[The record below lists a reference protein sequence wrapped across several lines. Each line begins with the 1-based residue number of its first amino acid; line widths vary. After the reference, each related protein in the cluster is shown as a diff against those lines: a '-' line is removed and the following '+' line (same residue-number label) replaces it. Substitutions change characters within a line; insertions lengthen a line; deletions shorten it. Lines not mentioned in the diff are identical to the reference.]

1 MKPWIGRLLIAT
13 LIVGGL
19 TCLSVPV
26 MAGDSTAPL
35 TVQEREARRQEWLRL
50 KWERLMAQAK
60 AQQDTIR
67 RWQDARIR
75 QMRAHRH
82 AVAARHQQRLA
93 AQLDDRP

>member
-1 MKPWIGRLLIAT
+1 MKPWIGRLLVAT

-50 KWERLMAQAK
+50 KWEQLMAQAR
-60 AQQDTIR
+60 AQQDRIR
-67 RWQDARIR
+67 RWQDARVR
-75 QMRAHRH
+75 QLRAERKG
-82 AVAARHQQRLA
+82 ATARHQQRIA
-93 AQLDDRP
+93 AQLDE